1 VAAGRG
7 VRLAADVVERT
18 MKFVGTIPV
27 TGTASM
33 QRDIVEGKPSELE
46 AIVGAVVRFGDQV
59 GAATPAMDYISAS
72 LLPQERRARGIVNHG
87 AQH

>member
-1 VAAGRG
+1 
-7 VRLAADVVERT
+7 

-46 AIVGAVVRFGDQV
+46 AIVGAVVRFGNQV
-59 GAATPAMDYISAS
+59 GVATPVMDYIYAS
-72 LLPQERRARGIVNHG
+72 LLPQERRARRPAGSVS
-87 AQH
+87 